1 MAIDQ
6 SICRTR
12 IHDLRT
18 IQNDLRILVRLL
30 QSGEPIDPLELPGV
44 VLQIQNG
51 VKILEKEI
59 EALSKFLAQT

>member
-1 MAIDQ
+1 
-6 SICRTR
+6 
-12 IHDLRT
+12 
-18 IQNDLRILVRLL
+18 L